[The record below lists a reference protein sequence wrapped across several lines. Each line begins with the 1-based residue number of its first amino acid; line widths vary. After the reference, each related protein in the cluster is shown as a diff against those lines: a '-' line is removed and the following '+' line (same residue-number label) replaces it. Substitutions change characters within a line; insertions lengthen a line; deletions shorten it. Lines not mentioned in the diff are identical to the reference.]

1 MRSVRSLY
9 GQRANVA
16 MGARRVLGGVKHGI
30 KFLGRANNFA
40 RQLGVNNPT
49 FNQGVSMLEKYGN
62 PTADFL
68 DSELAR
74 ISE

>member
-1 MRSVRSLY
+1 MRGYNFR
-9 GQRANVA
+9 GARANMS
-16 MGARRVLGGVKHGI
+16 MGARRVIGGVRHGI

-49 FNQGVSMLEKYGN
+49 FNTAVSNLEKYGL

-68 DSELAR
+68 ESE
-74 ISE
+74 IPSQ

>member
-1 MRSVRSLY
+1 MRGFR
-9 GQRANVA
+9 GARANIA
-16 MGARRVLGGVKHGI
+16 MGARRVLGGVRHGI

-49 FNQGVSMLEKYGN
+49 FNNAVGNLEKYDL

-68 DSELAR
+68 ESEL
-74 ISE
+74 SSQ

>member
-1 MRSVRSLY
+1 M
-9 GQRANVA
+9 A
-16 MGARRVLGGVKHGI
+16 MGARRVIGGVRHGI

-49 FNQGVSMLEKYGN
+49 LNTVVSNLEKYDL

-68 DSELAR
+68 ESELA
-74 ISE
+74 SQ

>member
-1 MRSVRSLY
+1 MRGFR
-9 GQRANVA
+9 GARANMA
-16 MGARRVLGGVKHGI
+16 MGSRRVLGGVKHGI

-49 FNQGVSMLEKYGN
+49 FNNAVSNLEKYGL

-68 DSELAR
+68 ESELP
-74 ISE
+74 SQ

>member
-1 MRSVRSLY
+1 
-9 GQRANVA
+9 

-62 PTADFL
+62 PHRF
-68 DSELAR
+68 S
-74 ISE
+74 

>member
-1 MRSVRSLY
+1 MRGFRSA
-9 GQRANVA
+9 RANMA
-16 MGARRVLGGVKHGI
+16 MGARRVLGGVRHGI

-49 FNQGVSMLEKYGN
+49 FNNAVGNLEKYCL

-68 DSELAR
+68 ESELPAQ
-74 ISE
+74 

>member
-1 MRSVRSLY
+1 MRGFR
-9 GQRANVA
+9 GTRANMA

-49 FNQGVSMLEKYGN
+49 FNNAVSNLEKYGL
-62 PTADFL
+62 PTADFFE
-68 DSELAR
+68 SELP
-74 ISE
+74 SQ